1 MLLRHHIE
9 FSKEYMM
16 NKKMKSLILGAT
28 MIMALPI
35 IGGCGS
41 NTIGYVDSQ
50 KVVTQTAKS
59 IEINKEINA
68 KGKELQAK
76 VDAADEASKA
86 QVMTDAKQDFTAFT
100 TAKNQELKQYIDQQ
114 VNELAKEKKLD
125 VVLLKGAVVGGGV
138 DDLINKMGKA
148 SDEDIKAAENEAN
161 QQEAQQAQQAQ
172 QGEAQ
177 TAQSTEAGAAQ

>member
-1 MLLRHHIE
+1 
-9 FSKEYMM
+9 M

-41 NTIGYVDSQ
+41 NTIGYVDAQ
-50 KVVTQTAKS
+50 KIMTQTSKS

-68 KGKELQAK
+68 KDKELQAK
-76 VDAADEASKA
+76 VNAADEASKA
-86 QVMTDAKQDFTAFT
+86 QVISDAKQDFNAFT

-114 VNELAKEKKLD
+114 VNELAKEKKL
-125 VVLLKGAVVGGGV
+125 VGGGV
-138 DDLINKMGKA
+138 DVTDDLINKMGKA

-161 QQEAQQAQQAQ
+161 QQEAQQAQQ
-172 QGEAQ
+172 GEAQ
-177 TAQSTEAGAAQ
+177 QAQPAEAAQ

>member
-1 MLLRHHIE
+1 
-9 FSKEYMM
+9 M

-41 NTIGYVDSQ
+41 NTIGYVDAQ
-50 KVVTQTAKS
+50 KIMTQTSKS

-68 KGKELQAK
+68 KDKELQEK
-76 VDAADEASKA
+76 VNAADEATKA
-86 QVMTDAKQDFTAFT
+86 QVISDAKQDFTAFAT
-100 TAKNQELKQYIDQQ
+100 SKNQELKQYIDQQ

-138 DDLINKMGKA
+138 DVTDDLINKMGKA
-148 SDEDIKAAENEAN
+148 SDDEIKAAENEAN
-161 QQEAQQAQQAQ
+161 QQEAQQAQQGEVQQGDAQ
-172 QGEAQ
+172 QAQ
-177 TAQSTEAGAAQ
+177 PAEAGAAQ

>member
-1 MLLRHHIE
+1 
-9 FSKEYMM
+9 
-16 NKKMKSLILGAT
+16 MKSLILGAT

-76 VDAADEASKA
+76 IDAADEASKA
-86 QVMTDAKQDFTAFT
+86 QVTTDAKQDFNAFT

-114 VNELAKEKKLD
+114 V
-125 VVLLKGAVVGGGV
+125 
-138 DDLINKMGKA
+138 DDLINTMGKA

-161 QQEAQQAQQAQ
+161 QQEAQQAQQ
-172 QGEAQ
+172 GEAQ
-177 TAQSTEAGAAQ
+177 QAQPAEAAQ

>member
-1 MLLRHHIE
+1 
-9 FSKEYMM
+9 M

-59 IEINKEINA
+59 IEINKE
-68 KGKELQAK
+68 LQAK
-76 VDAADEASKA
+76 IDAADEASKA
-86 QVMTDAKQDFTAFT
+86 QVTTDAKQDFNAFT

-138 DDLINKMGKA
+138 DVTDDLINKMGKA

-161 QQEAQQAQQAQ
+161 QQEAQQAQQ
-172 QGEAQ
+172 GEAQ
-177 TAQSTEAGAAQ
+177 QAQPAEAAQ

>member
-1 MLLRHHIE
+1 
-9 FSKEYMM
+9 M

-76 VDAADEASKA
+76 IDAADEASKA
-86 QVMTDAKQDFTAFT
+86 QVTTDAKQDFNAFT
-100 TAKNQELKQYIDQQ
+100 TAKNQELKP
-114 VNELAKEKKLD
+114 KKLNT
-125 VVLLKGAVVGGGV
+125 LNFHKIMLK
-138 DDLINKMGKA
+138 NFKKMK
-148 SDEDIKAAENEAN
+148 EFQKFTKKLAENFLKI
-161 QQEAQQAQQAQ
+161 
-172 QGEAQ
+172 
-177 TAQSTEAGAAQ
+177 TTF

>member
-1 MLLRHHIE
+1 
-9 FSKEYMM
+9 M
-16 NKKMKSLILGAT
+16 NKKMKSLVLGAT
-28 MIMALPI
+28 MLMALPI

-41 NTIGYVDSQ
+41 NTIGYVDAQ
-50 KVVTQTAKS
+50 KIMTQTSKS

-68 KGKELQAK
+68 KDKELQEK
-76 VDAADEASKA
+76 VNAADEATKA
-86 QVMTDAKQDFTAFT
+86 QVISDAKQDFNAFT

-138 DDLINKMGKA
+138 DVTDDLINKMGKA
-148 SDEDIKAAENEAN
+148 SDEDIKAAENEAK
-161 QQEAQQAQQAQ
+161 QQEAQQAQ

-177 TAQSTEAGAAQ
+177 QGDAQQAQPTDAGTAQ

>member
-1 MLLRHHIE
+1 
-9 FSKEYMM
+9 M

-76 VDAADEASKA
+76 IKAADEASKA
-86 QVMTDAKQDFTAFT
+86 QVTTDAKQDFNAFT

-138 DDLINKMGKA
+138 DVTDDLINKMGKA

-161 QQEAQQAQQAQ
+161 QQEAQQAQQGDAQ

-177 TAQSTEAGAAQ
+177 QAQPAEAAQ

>member
-1 MLLRHHIE
+1 
-9 FSKEYMM
+9 M

-76 VDAADEASKA
+76 IDAADEASKA
-86 QVMTDAKQDFTAFT
+86 QVTTDAKQDFNAFT

-125 VVLLKGAVVGGGV
+125 VVLLKGAVVGGV
-138 DDLINKMGKA
+138 TDDLINKMGKA

-161 QQEAQQAQQAQ
+161 QQEAQQAQQGDVQ

-177 TAQSTEAGAAQ
+177 QAQPAEAAQ

>member
-1 MLLRHHIE
+1 
-9 FSKEYMM
+9 
-16 NKKMKSLILGAT
+16 MKSLILGAT

-76 VDAADEASKA
+76 IDAADEASKA
-86 QVMTDAKQDFTAFT
+86 QVTTDAKQDFNAFT

-138 DDLINKMGKA
+138 DVTDDLINKMGKASDGKA

-161 QQEAQQAQQAQ
+161 QQEAQQAQQ
-172 QGEAQ
+172 GEAQ
-177 TAQSTEAGAAQ
+177 QAQPAEAAQ

>member
-1 MLLRHHIE
+1 
-9 FSKEYMM
+9 
-16 NKKMKSLILGAT
+16 MKSLILGAT

-41 NTIGYVDSQ
+41 NTIGYVDAQ
-50 KVVTQTAKS
+50 KIMTQTSKS

-68 KGKELQAK
+68 KDKELQAK
-76 VDAADEASKA
+76 VNAADEASKA
-86 QVMTDAKQDFTAFT
+86 QVISDAKQDFNAFT

-125 VVLLKGAVVGGGV
+125 VVLIKGAVVGGGV
-138 DDLINKMGKA
+138 DVTDDLINKMGKA

-161 QQEAQQAQQAQ
+161 QQEAQQEAQQAQ
-172 QGEAQ
+172 QGDAQQGEAQ
-177 TAQSTEAGAAQ
+177 QAQPAEAAQ